1 MEDREVVAGLI
12 VASFG
17 AGWIIG
23 RNRMKSLIRKNNT
36 EAAIKRA
43 EIVDLLVE
51 LQDYIVRAAFDDS
64 VSMEEYNRVINEKK
78 QFIMIVKSM

>member
-1 MEDREVVAGLI
+1 MENREVVAGLI

-17 AGWIIG
+17 AGWVIG
-23 RNRMKSLIRKNNT
+23 RNRMKSLIL
-36 EAAIKRA
+36 KRTKEFA
-43 EIVDLLVE
+43 EKRSEIVTLLVD
-51 LQDYIVRAAFDDS
+51 LQEYIVRAAFDDS